1 MISIKQFIL
10 LGASPILDSYRIQST
25 YIQTSHSIV
34 IIMNTA
40 LRSRPRILSCHV
52 NKLSLCHHHLLPRR
66 TLASRRAAALGD
78 DHDQD
83 EELTAARN
91 WLAKLDAHTI
101 PRHLCDVSFSRSG
114 GPGGQ
119 HVNK

>member
-1 MISIKQFIL
+1 M
-10 LGASPILDSYRIQST
+10 
-25 YIQTSHSIV
+25 
-34 IIMNTA
+34 IMNTA

-52 NKLSLCHHHLLPRR
+52 NNLSPLCHHLRPQR

-83 EELTAARN
+83 EELSAARN
-91 WLAKLDAHTI
+91 WLAKLDVHTI

-119 HVNK
+119 HVNKYGHYCYMIVIWHAWCMTDWLTLSK